1 MTKRRVAASEMPQ
14 MILSESWKNWRAKQ
28 GVMLGLNTAE
38 SEKLRKNSHS
48 LLHRGRVI
56 RSTVERSCFHLMEN
70 GVSFMTLGSVTL
82 KDNIYIGE
90 EERTKDISLSFGMK
104 SYFLLSPNTISQACL
119 LMAFNKPLSYFT
131 HFKSIPDGHFSVA
144 HIIFELI

>member
-1 MTKRRVAASEMPQ
+1 
-14 MILSESWKNWRAKQ
+14 MILSESWKDQRAKQ

-38 SEKLRKNSHS
+38 SEKLRKNSAS
-48 LLHRGRVI
+48 LLHRGSMI
-56 RSTVERSCFHLMEN
+56 RNAVKRSCFHLMEN
-70 GVSFMTLGSVTL
+70 GVSFMTLGPATL
-82 KDNIYIGE
+82 KDNICIGE

-131 HFKSIPDGHFSVA
+131 HLKSIPESHFSVA
-144 HIIFELI
+144 HIIFEFL